1 MLPLARLSS
10 LTKASADLGST
21 EQSIC
26 RMSSLLETIEVTE
39 VPLAHTPPF
48 LAPVE
53 TRRLG
58 RALLPITIPAGL
70 SLC

>member
-1 MLPLARLSS
+1 
-10 LTKASADLGST
+10 
-21 EQSIC
+21 
-26 RMSSLLETIEVTE
+26 VTE
-39 VPLAHTPPF
+39 VPLAHTPSF